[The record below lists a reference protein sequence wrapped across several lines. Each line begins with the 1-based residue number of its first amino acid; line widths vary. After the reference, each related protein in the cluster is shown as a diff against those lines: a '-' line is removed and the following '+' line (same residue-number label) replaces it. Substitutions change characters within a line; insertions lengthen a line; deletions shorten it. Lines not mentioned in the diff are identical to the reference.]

1 MIVSSLK
8 ELEHGELRVAITPE
22 ICKKYIKL
30 GFSVLIEK
38 DAGVN
43 SNFSNKAYLEAGA
56 LLVEDKF
63 EIIRKTDVLLSVT
76 SIPDKEV
83 LNMSKK
89 KLIIIGT
96 FNNKKNINLLKSLE
110 LKEFSII
117 SLDLLPRISRAQ
129 SMDVLS
135 SQANLAGYKAVILA
149 CNLYKKAFPMMM
161 TAAGTIIPAKCL
173 VLGAGVAGLQ
183 AIATAKRLG
192 CVVSAFDVRPEV
204 EDQVKSLGAKFIKV
218 DDNEIE
224 ENMVYAKEMSEEYK
238 NKQKQKIHDS
248 AKDMDIIITTAVI
261 PGKKAPILL
270 ENKTLK
276 LMKMGSVIIDMA
288 GESGGNTQG
297 AVFGKEIEVE
307 KVIISSPTNLP
318 SLVSI
323 DASSLYAKNVLSFVS
338 SFINEEKKINIK
350 SDDELLTKSIIVK
363 DGVKTLNLK
372 DSKYV

>member
-83 LNMSKK
+83 LNVSKK

-149 CNLYKKAFPMMM
+149 CNLYKKAYPMMM

-276 LMKMGSVIIDMA
+276 SMKMGSVIIDMA

>member
-276 LMKMGSVIIDMA
+276 SMKMGSVIIDMA

>member
-1 MIVSSLK
+1 
-8 ELEHGELRVAITPE
+8 
-22 ICKKYIKL
+22 
-30 GFSVLIEK
+30 
-38 DAGVN
+38 
-43 SNFSNKAYLEAGA
+43 
-56 LLVEDKF
+56 
-63 EIIRKTDVLLSVT
+63 
-76 SIPDKEV
+76 
-83 LNMSKK
+83 
-89 KLIIIGT
+89 
-96 FNNKKNINLLKSLE
+96 
-110 LKEFSII
+110 
-117 SLDLLPRISRAQ
+117 
-129 SMDVLS
+129 MDVLS

-318 SLVSI
+318 SLH
-323 DASSLYAKNVLSFVS
+323 
-338 SFINEEKKINIK
+338 
-350 SDDELLTKSIIVK
+350 LLMPAHFMRKMC
-363 DGVKTLNLK
+363 
-372 DSKYV
+372 

>member
-1 MIVSSLK
+1 
-8 ELEHGELRVAITPE
+8 
-22 ICKKYIKL
+22 
-30 GFSVLIEK
+30 
-38 DAGVN
+38 
-43 SNFSNKAYLEAGA
+43 
-56 LLVEDKF
+56 
-63 EIIRKTDVLLSVT
+63 
-76 SIPDKEV
+76 
-83 LNMSKK
+83 
-89 KLIIIGT
+89 
-96 FNNKKNINLLKSLE
+96 
-110 LKEFSII
+110 
-117 SLDLLPRISRAQ
+117 
-129 SMDVLS
+129 
-135 SQANLAGYKAVILA
+135 
-149 CNLYKKAFPMMM
+149 MMM

-276 LMKMGSVIIDMA
+276 SMKMGSVIIDMA

>member
-83 LNMSKK
+83 LNVSKK

-238 NKQKQKIHDS
+238 KKQKQKIHDS

-307 KVIISSPTNLP
+307 KVIIS
-318 SLVSI
+318 
-323 DASSLYAKNVLSFVS
+323 
-338 SFINEEKKINIK
+338 
-350 SDDELLTKSIIVK
+350 
-363 DGVKTLNLK
+363 
-372 DSKYV
+372 

>member
-1 MIVSSLK
+1 MIFHLIVMMIIIYYLKIPLK
-8 ELEHGELRVAITPE
+8 EV
-22 ICKKYIKL
+22 
-30 GFSVLIEK
+30 
-38 DAGVN
+38 
-43 SNFSNKAYLEAGA
+43 LEAGA

-83 LNMSKK
+83 LSMSKK

-96 FNNKKNINLLKSLE
+96 FNNKKNINFLKSLE

-276 LMKMGSVIIDMA
+276 SMKMGSVIIDMA
-288 GESGGNTQG
+288 GESGGNTEG

>member
-43 SNFSNKAYLEAGA
+43 SSFSNKAYLEAGA

-83 LNMSKK
+83 LSMSKK

-276 LMKMGSVIIDMA
+276 SMKMGSVIIDMA

>member
-89 KLIIIGT
+89 LIIIGT
-96 FNNKKNINLLKSLE
+96 FNNKKNIDLLKSLE

-248 AKDMDIIITTAVI
+248 AKDMDIIITTAII

-276 LMKMGSVIIDMA
+276 SMKMGSVIIDMA

>member
-276 LMKMGSVIIDMA
+276 SMKMGSVIIDMA
-288 GESGGNTQG
+288 GESGGNTEG

>member
-96 FNNKKNINLLKSLE
+96 FNNKKNITLLKSLE

-276 LMKMGSVIIDMA
+276 SMKMGSVIIDMA

>member
-1 MIVSSLK
+1 MFTTLNGATGDMLSIVPK
-8 ELEHGELRVAITPE
+8 P
-22 ICKKYIKL
+22 
-30 GFSVLIEK
+30 
-38 DAGVN
+38 
-43 SNFSNKAYLEAGA
+43 
-56 LLVEDKF
+56 LLNE
-63 EIIRKTDVLLSVT
+63 
-76 SIPDKEV
+76 
-83 LNMSKK
+83 
-89 KLIIIGT
+89 
-96 FNNKKNINLLKSLE
+96 
-110 LKEFSII
+110 
-117 SLDLLPRISRAQ
+117 
-129 SMDVLS
+129 
-135 SQANLAGYKAVILA
+135 
-149 CNLYKKAFPMMM
+149 
-161 TAAGTIIPAKCL
+161 
-173 VLGAGVAGLQ
+173 
-183 AIATAKRLG
+183 
-192 CVVSAFDVRPEV
+192 
-204 EDQVKSLGAKFIKV
+204 VKSLGAKFIKV

-276 LMKMGSVIIDMA
+276 SMKMGSVIIDMA

>member
-218 DDNEIE
+218 DDSEIE

-276 LMKMGSVIIDMA
+276 SMKMGSVIIDMA